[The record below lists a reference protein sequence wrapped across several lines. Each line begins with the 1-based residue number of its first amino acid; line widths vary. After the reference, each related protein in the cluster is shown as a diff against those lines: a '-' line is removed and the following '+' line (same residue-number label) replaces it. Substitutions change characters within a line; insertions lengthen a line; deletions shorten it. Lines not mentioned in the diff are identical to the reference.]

1 MTSLATKKL
10 AALQM
15 ATLVFAFFAGGC
27 CADLDAAQPSP
38 KIAIGYAAM
47 SSASLVLWT
56 AQDEKVLAKNGIEAD
71 LIFMPGAPTLVAA
84 INTGSLAVG
93 YTGGTATLGAAAAG
107 ADFKIIESSHGRILH
122 DLVVKPE
129 IKEPKDLRGKRI
141 GVTSIGGTGWMAG
154 MLGLEQL
161 GLNPDKDKLIFSG
174 FGDMR
179 VIAKALESGTI
190 DAALVSG
197 NFTTEFKRSGFN
209 TLGEL
214 DRIPFIGSAVVVKSS
229 LLQSQTEL
237 LRNFVKAM
245 IEAQAFVMSP
255 AKKQPVLRVLSKR
268 LNITDPTIAEET
280 LQYLVKRLDKK
291 PYPSIEG
298 LRNIQ
303 RLMQTRNPKI
313 GQIKLQDVIDD
324 TIVHELDRNGYIDRV
339 YAEYGVK

>member
-1 MTSLATKKL
+1 
-10 AALQM
+10 
-15 ATLVFAFFAGGC
+15 
-27 CADLDAAQPSP
+27 
-38 KIAIGYAAM
+38 
-47 SSASLVLWT
+47 
-56 AQDEKVLAKNGIEAD
+56 
-71 LIFMPGAPTLVAA
+71 MPGAPTLVAA

-161 GLNPDKDKLIFSG
+161 GLSPDKDKLIFSG

-190 DAALVSG
+190 DGALVSG

-214 DRIPFIGSAVVVKSS
+214 DRIPFVGSAIVVK
-229 LLQSQTEL
+229 LTFLQNQPEL
-237 LRNFVKAM
+237 ARSFIRAM
-245 IEAQAFVMSP
+245 IEAQAMVMSP
-255 AKKQPVLRVLSKR
+255 AKKQPVLKVLSKR
-268 LNITDPTIAEET
+268 LNITDPTVAEDT
-280 LQYLVKRLDKK
+280 LQYLVKRLDRK

-303 RLMQTRNPKI
+303 RLMQTRNSKV
-313 GQIKLQDVIDD
+313 GQLKLRDVIDD
-324 TIVHELDRNGYIDRV
+324 SILRELDKSGYIDRV

>member
-1 MTSLATKKL
+1 MVSLIATRVL
-10 AALQM
+10 TLIAVFVAA
-15 ATLVFAFFAGGC
+15 TYGR
-27 CADLDAAQPSP
+27 DLYAAPASG
-38 KIAIGYAAM
+38 KIAVGFAAM

-56 AQDEKVLAKNGIEAD
+56 AQDEKLLAKNGIDAD

-122 DLVVKPE
+122 DLVVKSN
-129 IKEPKDLRGKRI
+129 IKEPKHLRGKRI

-154 MLGLEQL
+154 ILGLEQL
-161 GLNPDKDKLIFSG
+161 GLNPDKEKIIFSG

-197 NFTTEFKRSGFN
+197 NFTNDLKRMGYH

-214 DRIPFIGSAVVVKSS
+214 GRIPFIGSAVVVKQS
-229 LLQSQTEL
+229 LLQSQPEFSQS
-237 LRNFVKAM
+237 FVKGL
-245 IEAQAFVMSP
+245 IEAQAYVMSP
-255 AKKQPVLRVLSKR
+255 GKKQSVLRVLSKR
-268 LNITDPTIAEET
+268 LNIADLSVAEDT
-280 LQYLVKRLDKK
+280 LQYLIKSLDKK

-303 RLMQTRNPKI
+303 RLMQLRNPKI
-313 GQIKLQDVIDD
+313 GQINLQDVIDD
-324 TIVHELDRNGYIDRV
+324 SIVRDFDKRGYIDQV
-339 YAEYGVK
+339 YAEYGVP